1 MGVSAAE
8 IKLLREKTGAGI
20 MDCKAALQASEGD
33 VTKSIEFLRKKGLA
47 TATKKSSRTTD
58 EGSIGS
64 YIHYGGKIGVLVEVN
79 CETDFVARNPE
90 FQNLVKDLSM
100 QVAGANPVPLYVR
113 KEEVPEQVIANER
126 AIYKAQAMESK
137 KPEAVIEKIA
147 EGKIK
152 KYLQQICLLEQPF
165 LKDPEITISDLV
177 AQTVSKV
184 GENIQIRRFVRF
196 QLGEGEV

>member
-1 MGVSAAE
+1 MGVSAVE
-8 IKLLREKTGAGI
+8 IKSLREKTGAGI

-33 VTKSIEFLRKKGLA
+33 IEKSIDFLRKKGLA
-47 TATKKSSRTTD
+47 TATKKSSRATD

-90 FQNLVKDLSM
+90 FQTLVKDLSM
-100 QVAGANPVPLYVR
+100 QVAGSNPAPLYVR
-113 KEEVPEQVIANER
+113 KEEVPEEIIEHER
-126 AIYKAQAMESK
+126 AIFKAQAMESK

-152 KYLQQICLLEQPF
+152 KFLKSICLMEQPF
-165 LKDPEITISDLV
+165 LKDPEITVSDLV
-177 AQTVSKV
+177 AQTISKV
-184 GENIQIRRFVRF
+184 GENIQVRRFVRF
-196 QLGEGEV
+196 QLGEGEA

>member
-47 TATKKSSRTTD
+47 TATKKSSRATD

-113 KEEVPEQVIANER
+113 KEEVPEQVIASER

-147 EGKIK
+147 EGKIR

-165 LKDPEITISDLV
+165 LKDPDITISDLV
-177 AQTVSKV
+177 AQTISKV
-184 GENIQIRRFVRF
+184 GENIQVRRFVRF